1 MCFYFVVAKSRRSY
15 QRPADN
21 LEWWFMAPLQ
31 LKILWHKASII
42 SIFSVTIK
50 ENRHLTLR
58 KGEGY
63 GFFFHQILLKIQ
75 EKKICPCGFQQEIMV
90 KFEKKNA
97 GFSCWIKK
105 AILVCVKYY
114 FTLVEN
120 WVLYPFYCSIWL
132 PNLLMSWV

>member
-50 ENRHLTLR
+50 ENSHLTLR

-63 GFFFHQILLKIQ
+63 GFFFTKFYWKYKRKKSVPVAFNKKLWLNLK
-75 EKKICPCGFQQEIMV
+75 
-90 KFEKKNA
+90 KKNA

>member
-90 KFEKKNA
+90 KFEKKK
-97 GFSCWIKK
+97 CWFFMLNKK
-105 AILVCVKYY
+105 SNFGLCEIL
-114 FTLVEN
+114 
-120 WVLYPFYCSIWL
+120 FYSGGKLSPL
-132 PNLLMSWV
+132 PILLFHLIA

>member
-50 ENRHLTLR
+50 ENSHLTLR

-63 GFFFHQILLKIQ
+63 GFFFTKFYWKYKRKKSVPVAFNKKLWLNLKKKCWFFMLNKKSNFGLCEILFYSGGKLSPLPILLFHLI
-75 EKKICPCGFQQEIMV
+75 
-90 KFEKKNA
+90 A
-97 GFSCWIKK
+97 
-105 AILVCVKYY
+105 
-114 FTLVEN
+114 
-120 WVLYPFYCSIWL
+120 
-132 PNLLMSWV
+132 